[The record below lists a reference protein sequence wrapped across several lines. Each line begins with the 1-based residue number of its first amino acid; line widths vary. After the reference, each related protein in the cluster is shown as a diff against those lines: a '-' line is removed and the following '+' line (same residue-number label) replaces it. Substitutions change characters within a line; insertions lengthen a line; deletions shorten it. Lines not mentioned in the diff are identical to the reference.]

1 MSLRTAKRSVSSL
14 ADPDMLVLGRQSCYL
29 FGRDRMVADIPVE
42 HPSCSKQHA
51 VLQFRQV
58 TKRSEFGDEQ
68 RFIQYV
74 TSADQTFLN

>member
-1 MSLRTAKRSVSSL
+1 M